1 MPQIPFFINT
11 KDVPTNPGPPTTD
24 PNQWGMAGNALAR
37 SGAEVSDVMAAFNQ
51 RYQDAQRQGDA
62 ADRQLESFQR
72 IDDAENRW
80 SKVADRTQAMQ
91 GFNDEVGQIKQDM
104 AQRITDPQVRAI
116 WQEGFDKRAITG
128 LWQTGNAAFGLES
141 STRAATLDDHLTGDN
156 GYTHQLAQAKSD
168 IERAQILDAAKGE
181 IFSTSAAHWIT
192 PEDAEKRWLHFQSEG
207 DRVRAEQDTLADPA
221 TAAKQLA
228 DPKNYP
234 MLDEHLRDVLTYRA
248 EVRAGA
254 QDAVFRGDVASR
266 LNDNLASIENTGM
279 PAVGLSEGEIRRA
292 FPGQADEKIAALN
305 RAQSVYKATQ
315 SVALTSPQEDQAMI
329 ANFEPHGRGYAEQ
342 IPAQNAVIAAVKAKY
357 DALDRDP
364 AAYVLGKAPQLGALF
379 NDAAKDPSKLP
390 AAAAALDA
398 AYDKLGVPSWSRPL
412 LPKGEADAQVQR
424 LLSAP
429 PDQRAAALSTMATR
443 YGDLWPRV
451 MGDLVNAKLPAAYE
465 VLAAVPSSTARIAL
479 SDAIGD
485 GKKSIKDA
493 VPPEDAQSIA
503 RAIEDSATL
512 HLLGQSFGYA
522 AGGAQKMSDITDALK
537 MMAYRFAAS
546 GRSATDAAADAVASV
561 TTDKY
566 DFMSNGGGVARVPK
580 GKLGEIESAADQALD
595 GLKPDALAVPANP
608 SGAKLTDKQLLDIA
622 HSAAQR
628 GRWVTNERDDGL
640 VRLDVNG
647 LPVMLRDG
655 TRLEVP
661 FAAALAAG
669 KADAA
674 KPPASAVDVPEGDYP
689 PGGGL

>member
-1 MPQIPFFINT
+1 MPQIPFFVNP
-11 KDVPTNPGPPTTD
+11 KEVPTNPGPPTTD
-24 PNQWGMAGNALAR
+24 PSLYGVAGNAVAR
-37 SGAEVSDVMAAFNQ
+37 GMGEFSDVMAQFNQ
-51 RYQDAQRQGDA
+51 RYQDARRQADA
-62 ADRQLESFQR
+62 ADLQLESFQR
-72 IDDAENRW
+72 LDDAENRW

-91 GFNDEVGQIKQDM
+91 GFNNEAAQIKQDM
-104 AQRITDPQVRAI
+104 LQRISDPQVKAI
-116 WQEGFDKRAITG
+116 WQEGFDKRSITG
-128 LWQTGNAAFGLES
+128 LWQTASAAFGLES
-141 STRAATLDDHLTGDN
+141 STRAATLDDHLTGQN

-168 IERAQILDAAKGE
+168 IERAQILDAAKGD
-181 IFSTSAAHWIT
+181 IFSTAAARWIT

-221 TAAKQLA
+221 AAAKQLA

-234 MLDEHLRDVLTYRA
+234 MLDEHTRDVLTYKA
-248 EVRAGA
+248 ERRSDV
-254 QDAVFRGDVASR
+254 QDTVFRGDVASR
-266 LNDNLASIENTGM
+266 FNDNLASIENTGM
-279 PAVGLSEGEIRRA
+279 PAAPLTEGEIRRA
-292 FPGQADEKIAALN
+292 FPGQADDKIAALN

-315 SVALTSPQEDQAMI
+315 SVAFTSPQEDRALI

-342 IPAQNAVIAAVKAKY
+342 IPAQNAVVAAVKAKY
-357 DALDRDP
+357 DALGRDP
-364 AAYVLGKAPQLGALF
+364 AAYVLGNAPQLGTLF

-398 AYDKLGVPSWSRPL
+398 AYDKLGVPSWTRPL
-412 LPKGEADAQVQR
+412 LPKNEADAQVQR

-429 PDQRAAALSTMATR
+429 PDQRASALSSMAAS

-465 VLAAVPSSTARIAL
+465 VLAAVPSSAARIAL
-479 SDAIGD
+479 ADAIGD
-485 GKKSIKDA
+485 GKKPIKNA
-493 VPPEDAQSIA
+493 IPPEDGKAID

-522 AGGAQKMSDITDALK
+522 SGGAQKMSDITEALK
-537 MMAYRFAAS
+537 MMAYRFAAG
-546 GRSATDAAADAVASV
+546 GRSATDAAADAVAAV

-566 DFMSNGGGVARVPK
+566 DFMPNGGGVARVPK
-580 GKLGEIESAADQALD
+580 GRLGEIEGAAGQALD
-595 GLKPDALAVPANP
+595 GLKADALAVPANP

-622 HSAAQR
+622 HNAAQR

-661 FAAALAAG
+661 FAAALASG
-669 KADAA
+669 KAGAGA
-674 KPPASAVDVPEGDYP
+674 PPPGGVDVPEGTYP
-689 PGGGL
+689 PMGGL